1 MVSFLKT
8 TPAKV
13 LTAFLILQ
21 AVAFYGLARTE
32 PVRTVSKLS
41 TFPQELG
48 EWKMVQEGTVD
59 AETMEVLKADDVV
72 TRWYGNPRYREIAS
86 LFIAYFGTQRSGKT
100 PHSPKNCLPGAG
112 WLPVVSDRI
121 YVDIPGAQAKLEA
134 NRYIVARGDDKSL
147 VIYWYHTRYRTIAD
161 EYQAKF
167 YTVLD
172 SIRHNRSDTA
182 VVKVTIPIRGERTE
196 EQVTEMAK
204 DFLRTIYPKLDPFF
218 PS

>member
-1 MVSFLKT
+1 MLSFLKT

-13 LTAFLILQ
+13 LTTFLILQ
-21 AVAFYGLARTE
+21 AIAFYGLARTE
-32 PVRTVSKLS
+32 PVRSVSRLA

-72 TRWYGNPRYREIAS
+72 TRWYGNPSYRDIAS

-112 WLPVVSDRI
+112 WLPIVNDRI
-121 YVDIPGAQAKLEA
+121 YVDIPGSPAKLEA

-147 VIYWYHTRYRTIAD
+147 VIYWYHTRFRTIAD

-196 EQVTEMAK
+196 EQATEMAR
-204 DFLRTIYPKLDPFF
+204 DFIRTIYPQLGPFF
-218 PS
+218 PL